1 VDRSFHLA
9 KQLVKDLGRVL
20 PDRIRLLS
28 RLIARKPPTYT
39 SEWASTIEQAFKLY
53 TRTSTINLFQ
63 ISNQLL
69 FELDWPFPAYIDLKA
84 ELEDISKQY
93 DPKRP
98 SWIKRMRRAW
108 KGPSLQLV
116 ALAGSSAHSQDS
128 NSTVIDDGMTYLFWR
143 HHKEVFSRFST
154 CGVLQPQSHLIDE
167 IQQAYRRSMWASCIM
182 MAVSLVDCVMRSY
195 FKTEE
200 LTVSIQVL
208 RKAFYS
214 EAKLEPKDL
223 MPGSIAPRE
232 CFFPNGRNT
241 PIKSLNEDL
250 RLPGIYLSSFF
261 EFGNRYYEWY
271 TSASPSCGTALN
283 RHAIMHCASNYW
295 TEANAVRI
303 LTFLDLTIRLQHPLE
318 ILIHGEKALDQ
329 PTKRSIQ

>member
-1 VDRSFHLA
+1 LA
-9 KQLVKDLGRVL
+9 KQSVKDLGRVL

-39 SEWASTIEQAFKLY
+39 SEWASTIDQAFTLY
-53 TRTSTINLFQ
+53 TRTSTIDLFQ
-63 ISNQLL
+63 MLNQLL
-69 FELDWPFPAYIDLKA
+69 VELDWPFPAYIDLKA

-98 SWIKRMRRAW
+98 NWIKRMRRAW

-128 NSTVIDDGMTYLFWR
+128 NFSVIDDGMTYLFWR
-143 HHKEVFSRFST
+143 HHKEVFSRVST
-154 CGVLQPQSHLIDE
+154 CGVVQPQSQLIHE
-167 IQQAYRRSMWASCIM
+167 IQQAYQRSMWASCITT
-182 MAVSLVDCVMRSY
+182 AVSLLDFVMRSY
-195 FKTEE
+195 FKTER
-200 LTVSIQVL
+200 LNVSIQVL
-208 RKAFYS
+208 RDAFYS

-223 MPGSIAPRE
+223 MPGSTVPRE
-232 CFFPNGRNT
+232 RFSPNGRNA

-261 EFGNRYYEWY
+261 EFGNRYYEWCK
-271 TSASPSCGTALN
+271 SDSPSRGTALN

-303 LTFLDLTIRLQHPLE
+303 LTFLDLTIKLQHPLE
-318 ILIHGEKALDQ
+318 ILIHGEKVLDQ
-329 PTKRSIQ
+329 PTKRSVQ